1 MEQKIN
7 EVNIEN
13 NLVFCID
20 PRKAFAIKS
29 IPRSVFRNMSYKIK
43 IRLFR
48 LNLEFD
54 FFIKPWRNRLCI
66 WLISQERVDVC
77 LLNSPL
83 LQRSDDLSDKIEFHL
98 SYFSEL
104 MEGEKEYGSRQKR
117 YANSE
122 TLQKIRSLAST
133 LVKMKVTHQLKQL
146 EESKREQD
154 SRADVKAS
162 VTSDRKRQISEK
174 CTEKWQKI

>member
-1 MEQKIN
+1 
-7 EVNIEN
+7 
-13 NLVFCID
+13 
-20 PRKAFAIKS
+20 
-29 IPRSVFRNMSYKIK
+29 
-43 IRLFR
+43 
-48 LNLEFD
+48 
-54 FFIKPWRNRLCI
+54 
-66 WLISQERVDVC
+66 
-77 LLNSPL
+77 
-83 LQRSDDLSDKIEFHL
+83 
-98 SYFSEL
+98 

-174 CTEKWQKI
+174 CTEK